1 MGIKWVLRC
10 FPIILAMALLCCTD
24 LRAAEPKVGIFPDA
38 IYYNGKVITVDKAF
52 STVQAFAVLREQIVA
67 VGSDRQILPLAGPDT
82 LKVDLQHHTVVPG
95 LSDDHYHYLSNASN
109 DFREISLVRATSF
122 AEFLA
127 AIKERADASPPGQVL
142 ATQSGWLPDQFDGRL
157 PNKDD
162 LDKAAPNNPILVRG
176 GHTMYLNSA
185 ALKMAG
191 ITAATPNPPGGVIA
205 KDPKTGEPTGE
216 LVDNA
221 AGLVSK
227 FLPGESDA
235 DKLRDL
241 KKAQAALNSVGLTSV
256 RDPGVGPSDIRV
268 YQALWD
274 SGEMTV
280 RVSTSL
286 SLPSEPSAKQI
297 LAMLSPWGVHTRFGD
312 HMLRLDGIGE
322 FGMDGGF
329 QAALMREP
337 YASAPD
343 VGDQGGPFYGLQRIP
358 TDKFVE
364 VIRGLNALGWRAC
377 IHAAGDK
384 AVDIVLDAY
393 EKANADHSIVG
404 KRWTIEH
411 GLVTDKD
418 QFERIK
424 KLGVIVSSQYHTYMA
439 SRTMIQDWGKERGEE
454 SDRTG
459 DWLKAGLHTG
469 MGTDWTLMPPN
480 PFEVLSFL
488 VTRKNRYGEL
498 VGPDQRITRQ
508 EALRLGTI
516 ENAYITFE
524 ENVKGSIEPGK
535 LADFIVLDRDYMTVP
550 DDDIKKITVLKTVVG
565 GKVVYEKK

>member
-1 MGIKWVLRC
+1 MRDKANRLRV
-10 FPIILAMALLCCTD
+10 FVFGMVALFCIVPC
-24 LRAAEPKVGIFPDA
+24 RAANDKIGIFPDA
-38 IYYNGKVITVDKAF
+38 IYYNGKIVTVDKSF
-52 STVQAFAVLREQIVA
+52 STAEALAVLDDKIVA
-67 VGSDRQILPLAGPDT
+67 VGTSRQILPLAGAKT
-82 LKVDLQHHTVVPG
+82 VKVDLHGRTVIPG

-122 AEFLA
+122 DEFLA
-127 AIKERADASPPGQVL
+127 IIKKRADSAPAGEVL

-157 PNKDD
+157 PTKAD
-162 LDKAAPNNPILVRG
+162 LDKAAPNNPLLVRG

-191 ITAATPNPPGGVIA
+191 ITAATPSPAGGVIA
-205 KDPKTGEPTGE
+205 KDPKTGEPNGE

-221 AGLVSK
+221 ISLASK
-227 FLPGESDA
+227 FLPQESDA

-241 KKAQAALNSVGLTSV
+241 KKAQMALNSVGLTSV

-268 YQALWD
+268 YQTLWD

-286 SLPSEPSAKQI
+286 NLPSEPSAKQI

-337 YASAPD
+337 YANAPD

-358 TDKFVE
+358 TEKFEE

-384 AVDIVLDAY
+384 SVDIVLDAY

-418 QFERIK
+418 QLARIN
-424 KLGVIVSSQYHTYMA
+424 KLGVIISSQYHTYMA

-454 SDRTG
+454 SSRVR
-459 DWLKAGLHTG
+459 DWLDAGVHTG

-488 VTRKNRYGEL
+488 VTRKNRFGEL
-498 VGPDQRITRQ
+498 VGPDQRITRK

-516 ENAYITFE
+516 DNAYITFE
-524 ENVKGSIEPGK
+524 EGVKGSIEPGK
-535 LADFIVLDRDYMTVP
+535 LADFIVLDRDYLTVA
-550 DDDIKKITVLKTVVG
+550 DDDIKNIVVLKTVVG
-565 GKVVYEKK
+565 GKVVYEKQ